1 MDFQRRSA
9 SRNRLLGNHYIK
21 IKLANELFQRSTLM
35 TAPKQTTV
43 KFSAVKSVILKNT
56 HDMSEAWVQQVLY
69 DHPDLLGIGNNIV
82 ARDKE
87 RRQPKGRL
95 DLLFEDND
103 DKTRYEVEVQ
113 LGATDE
119 THIIRTIEYW
129 DIERK
134 RHPEYDHVAVIIAED
149 FTSRFFNV
157 ISLFNSVIP
166 LIALKLTAIENP
178 DGSIGLLFTRV
189 LDLVRREVEENLA
202 PEEQTDRNYWQK
214 KVLRGIDQIVENIIQ
229 HVETKAQLS
238 YNKLYCGIWVSGRPD
253 NFVLFRPHKTSFYVD
268 IRLDQASEI
277 EGRLEKS
284 PLDYNYLQKDG
295 RYRLILTGP
304 VDEDSLKLI
313 TDLIKQAHAE

>member
-1 MDFQRRSA
+1 
-9 SRNRLLGNHYIK
+9 
-21 IKLANELFQRSTLM
+21 M
-35 TAPKQTTV
+35 TAPKQTTA
-43 KFSAVKSVILKNT
+43 KFSALKSVILKNKR
-56 HDMSEAWVQQVLY
+56 DISEAWVQQVLY
-69 DHPDLLGIGNNIV
+69 DHPDLLGIGNNIE

-95 DLLFEDND
+95 DLLFQDND
-103 DKTRYEVEVQ
+103 DKTRYEIEVQ
-113 LGATDE
+113 LGATNE

-134 RHPEYDHVAVIIAED
+134 RLPEYDHIAVIIAED

-166 LIALKLTAIENP
+166 LIALKLTAVENP

-189 LDLVRREVEENLA
+189 LDLVRREIDEGLA

-214 KVLRGIDQIVENIIQ
+214 KTTKEVLKGIDQIVENIIQ
-229 HVETKAQLS
+229 NVQPKAQLS
-238 YNKLYCGIWVSGRPD
+238 YNKSYCGIWVSGKAE
-253 NFVLFRPHKTSFYVD
+253 NFVVFRPHKTSFYVD

-277 EGRLEKS
+277 EEKLEES
-284 PLDYNYLQKDG
+284 PFDYNYLQKDG

-304 VDEDSLKLI
+304 VDEASLSLI
-313 TDLIKQAHAE
+313 KDLIEQAHTEWFAL